1 MDAPIGAGIELP
13 KHLSTGSNQQYLI
26 KYNERNDNLCF
37 WRCLAYCINK
47 PSDPRRVEKHVENLF
62 NECYKSNENIK
73 QYFGV
78 KYIEYNKDYDEE
90 NAESSIDEV
99 SKIEKFL
106 KININVYNNDTL
118 IIDSEGN
125 EVYVV
130 EIERR
135 SMTPYE
141 TTLNLMRHENHFL
154 YIQI

>member
-13 KHLSTGSNQQYLI
+13 KHLLTGSNQQYLI

-62 NECYKSNENIK
+62 NEYYKSDENIK
-73 QYFGV
+73 QYSGV

-106 KININVYNNDTL
+106 KININVYNND
-118 IIDSEGN
+118 ISKIDSKGN
-125 EVYVV
+125 EEYIV

-135 SMTPYE
+135 SMTNYE
-141 TTLNLMRHENHFL
+141 TTLNLMRYKNHL
-154 YIQI
+154 CILQI